1 MKRFLKYLKPYIKEC
16 ILAPLFKM
24 LEASFEL
31 LVPLVIA
38 DLVDKGIG
46 AGDERRIMIDGLLLF
61 VLAVVGLLA
70 AVTAQYFSAK
80 AAVRFGQSV
89 RNDLF
94 RHIENLSYSNIDSIG
109 SSTLITRMTSDVN
122 QMQTGVNMI
131 LRLFLRSP
139 FIVFGA
145 IFMAYRVSHE
155 YLSEFVSIVGI
166 LFIIVFAVILSSI
179 PLIRKVQQRLDT
191 VTLHTRENIK
201 GARVIRAFNR
211 EDEEEEEFIG
221 SVKKLTRMQLIVG
234 RISALLNPLTF
245 AFINV
250 GIVVVLY
257 SGGMDVYRGKLE
269 TGDVVALVEYMSMI
283 LVELIKL
290 ANFIITVSRMFA
302 GAKRV
307 AVIFD
312 TKPDQVFP
320 DGREKSSAAET
331 SSDSGNDVNEIR
343 FENVSMRYKGAADDA
358 LKGISFTAR
367 KGETIGIIGG
377 TGSGKST
384 LVNLIPRFYDAT
396 EGSIIID
403 GKDIESYS
411 KNEIRGKVS
420 VVPQKAVLFRGS
432 IADNMKWGKPDAKDE
447 EIDNAI
453 DLSMSREF
461 VSTKEGGKN
470 FVISEGARNLSG
482 GQKQRLTI
490 ARALVKDS
498 GILILD
504 DSSSALDFATDAKLR
519 KNLEAMKKDHVI
531 FVVSQRASTI
541 MKADRILVLE
551 KGNLVGSG
559 THEELIKSSDIYRE
573 ICLSQMSEEEVRS

>member
-46 AGDERRIMIDGLLLF
+46 TGNRGTLLLDGGLLFL
-61 VLAVVGLLA
+61 LALVGLTA
-70 AVTAQYFSAK
+70 AITAQYFSAK
-80 AAVRFGQSV
+80 AATRFGQAV

-145 IFMAYRVSHE
+145 IFMAYRVSHD
-155 YLSEFVSIVGI
+155 YLPVFAEVVGALFV
-166 LFIIVFAVILSSI
+166 IVFAIILTSI

-211 EDEEEEEFIG
+211 EDEEEEEFVH
-221 SVKKLTRMQLIVG
+221 SVKRLTRMQLIVG
-234 RISALLNPLTF
+234 RISALLNPVTF
-245 AFINV
+245 AIINI
-250 GIVVVLY
+250 GIVIVLY
-257 SGGMDVYRGKLE
+257 SGGIDVRDGELA

-312 TKPDQVFP
+312 TAPDQSYP
-320 DGREKSSAAET
+320 ET
-331 SSDSGNDVNEIR
+331 GKKGDTSVNEIT
-343 FENVSMRYKGAADDA
+343 FTNVSMRYKDAADDA
-358 LKGISFTAR
+358 LKDVTFTAR
-367 KGETIGIIGG
+367 RGETIGIIGG

-396 EGSIIID
+396 EGEILID
-403 GKDIESYS
+403 GVDIRSYAR
-411 KNEIRGKVS
+411 NDIRGKVA
-420 VVPQKAVLFRGS
+420 VVPQKAALFKGS
-432 IADNMKWGKPDAKDE
+432 IADNLRWGREGATDE
-447 EIDNAI
+447 EVDRAI
-453 DLSMSREF
+453 ELSVSEEF
-461 VSTKEGGKN
+461 VSAKEGGKN
-470 FVISEGARNLSG
+470 YEISEGARNLSG

-504 DSSSALDFATDAKLR
+504 DSSSALDFATDARLR
-519 KNLEAMKKDHVI
+519 KNLEAVKADRII

-541 MKADRILVLE
+541 MRADRILVLD

-559 THEELIKSSDIYRE
+559 THESLLKDCDIYRE
-573 ICLSQMSEEEVRS
+573 ICLSQMSKEEVTA

>member
-46 AGDERRIMIDGLLLF
+46 TGNRGTLLLDGGLLFL
-61 VLAVVGLLA
+61 LALVGLTA
-70 AVTAQYFSAK
+70 AITAQYFSAK
-80 AAVRFGQSV
+80 AATRFGQAV

-145 IFMAYRVSHE
+145 IFMAYRVSHD
-155 YLSEFVSIVGI
+155 YLPVFAEVVGVLFV
-166 LFIIVFAVILSSI
+166 IVFAIILTSI

-211 EDEEEEEFIG
+211 EDEEEEEFVH
-221 SVKKLTRMQLIVG
+221 SVKRLTRMQLIVG
-234 RISALLNPLTF
+234 RISALLNPVTF
-245 AFINV
+245 AIINI
-250 GIVVVLY
+250 GIVIVLY
-257 SGGMDVYRGKLE
+257 SGGIDVRDGKLA

-312 TKPDQVFP
+312 TAPDQSYP
-320 DGREKSSAAET
+320 ET
-331 SSDSGNDVNEIR
+331 GKKGDTSVNEIT
-343 FENVSMRYKGAADDA
+343 FTNVSMRYKDAADDA
-358 LKGISFTAR
+358 LKDVTFTAR
-367 KGETIGIIGG
+367 RGETIGIIGG

-396 EGSIIID
+396 EGEILID
-403 GKDIESYS
+403 GVDIRSYAR
-411 KNEIRGKVS
+411 NDIRGKVA
-420 VVPQKAVLFRGS
+420 VVPQKAALFKGS
-432 IADNMKWGKPDAKDE
+432 IADNLRWGREGATDE
-447 EIDNAI
+447 EVDRAI
-453 DLSMSREF
+453 ELS
-461 VSTKEGGKN
+461 VSEEVVGGKEGGKN
-470 FVISEGARNLSG
+470 
-482 GQKQRLTI
+482 
-490 ARALVKDS
+490 
-498 GILILD
+498 
-504 DSSSALDFATDAKLR
+504 
-519 KNLEAMKKDHVI
+519 
-531 FVVSQRASTI
+531 
-541 MKADRILVLE
+541 
-551 KGNLVGSG
+551 
-559 THEELIKSSDIYRE
+559 
-573 ICLSQMSEEEVRS
+573 

>member
-1 MKRFLKYLKPYIKEC
+1 
-16 ILAPLFKM
+16 
-24 LEASFEL
+24 
-31 LVPLVIA
+31 
-38 DLVDKGIG
+38 
-46 AGDERRIMIDGLLLF
+46 
-61 VLAVVGLLA
+61 
-70 AVTAQYFSAK
+70 
-80 AAVRFGQSV
+80 
-89 RNDLF
+89 
-94 RHIENLSYSNIDSIG
+94 
-109 SSTLITRMTSDVN
+109 MTSDVN

-145 IFMAYRVSHE
+145 IFMAYRVSHD
-155 YLSEFVSIVGI
+155 YLPVFAEVVGALFV
-166 LFIIVFAVILSSI
+166 IVFAIILTSI

-211 EDEEEEEFIG
+211 EDEEEEEFVH
-221 SVKKLTRMQLIVG
+221 SVKRLTRMQLIVG
-234 RISALLNPLTF
+234 RISALLNPVTF
-245 AFINV
+245 AIINI
-250 GIVVVLY
+250 GIVLVLY
-257 SGGMDVYRGKLE
+257 SGGIDVRDGELA

-312 TKPDQVFP
+312 TAPDQSYP
-320 DGREKSSAAET
+320 ET
-331 SSDSGNDVNEIR
+331 GKKGDTSVNEIT
-343 FENVSMRYKGAADDA
+343 FTNVSMRYKDAADDA
-358 LKGISFTAR
+358 LKDVTFTAR
-367 KGETIGIIGG
+367 RGETIGIIGG

-396 EGSIIID
+396 EGEILID
-403 GKDIESYS
+403 GVDIRSYAR
-411 KNEIRGKVS
+411 NDIRGKVA
-420 VVPQKAVLFRGS
+420 VVPQKAALFKGS
-432 IADNMKWGKPDAKDE
+432 IADNLRWGREGATDE
-447 EIDNAI
+447 EVDRAI
-453 DLSMSREF
+453 ELSVSEEF
-461 VSTKEGGKN
+461 VSAKEGGKN
-470 FVISEGARNLSG
+470 YEISEGARNLSG

-504 DSSSALDFATDAKLR
+504 DSSSALDFATDARLR
-519 KNLEAMKKDHVI
+519 KNLEAVKADRII

-541 MKADRILVLE
+541 MRADRILVLD

-559 THEELIKSSDIYRE
+559 THESLLKDCDIYRE
-573 ICLSQMSEEEVRS
+573 ICLSQMSKEEVTA